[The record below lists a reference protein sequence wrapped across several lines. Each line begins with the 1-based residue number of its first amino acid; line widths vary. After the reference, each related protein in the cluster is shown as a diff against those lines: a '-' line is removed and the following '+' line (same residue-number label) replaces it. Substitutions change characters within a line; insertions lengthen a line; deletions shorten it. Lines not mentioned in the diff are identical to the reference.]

1 MKSLIYILIDGFE
14 KSSTAMEENIVLC
27 FKEYSAKMVARKLQ
41 FNCRKQFMVLKI
53 NLCNLTVTIIL
64 CPVTVL
70 HTLLVFCIFVNKH
83 FEHAK
88 KE

>member
-64 CPVTVL
+64 IMPCYSITYFARFL
-70 HTLLVFCIFVNKH
+70 YFCQ
-83 FEHAK
+83 
-88 KE
+88 